1 MEANMA
7 TITKIR
13 TSSAA
18 EARCH
23 YSRIVAV
30 DNWIFVS
37 NTAGRNP
44 VTKIIPKDIEEQTL
58 QVFANIETAL
68 AAAGSSLA
76 DVVATR
82 VYIHDPK
89 DTDAVMQIFAAKFAG
104 VEPTLTSVCP
114 PLCSTEYGVEIEV
127 TAWRGAAQS
136 QIERISVPS

>member
-1 MEANMA
+1 MA
-7 TITKIR
+7 KITKIR

-18 EARCH
+18 EARCN

-37 NTAGRNP
+37 NTAGRNLA
-44 VTKIIPKDIEEQTL
+44 TKIIPKDIEEQTL

-82 VYIHDPK
+82 VYIQDPK
-89 DTDAVMQIFAAKFAG
+89 DTDAVMRVFAAKFEG
-104 VEPTLTSVCP
+104 IEPTLTSVCP
-114 PLCSTEYGVEIEV
+114 PMCSPEYGVEIEV

-136 QIERISVPS
+136 PIERISVPT

>member
-1 MEANMA
+1 MSN
-7 TITKIR
+7 ITKIR

-18 EARCH
+18 EAKFH

-44 VTKIIPKDIEEQTL
+44 VTKLIPKDIEEKTL

-89 DTDAVMQIFAAKFAG
+89 DTDAVMRIFAEKFEG
-104 VEPTLTSVCP
+104 IEPTLTSVCP
-114 PLCSTEYGVEIEV
+114 PLYLAEYGVEIEV

-136 QIERISVPS
+136 PVERISIST